1 FKTFVELQGNTVTRA
16 NNYLTRAIGPEPSVE
31 AQVGH
36 FRLKSE
42 DYIILLTD
50 GVYRYVKPFDVLH
63 ILKESSSIVQ
73 FTNIIFDT

>member
-1 FKTFVELQGNTVTRA
+1 M
-16 NNYLTRAIGPEPSVE
+16 E

-73 FTNIIFDT
+73 FTNIIFDTALKKGGKDNLSIIIGVFQEGGQQA